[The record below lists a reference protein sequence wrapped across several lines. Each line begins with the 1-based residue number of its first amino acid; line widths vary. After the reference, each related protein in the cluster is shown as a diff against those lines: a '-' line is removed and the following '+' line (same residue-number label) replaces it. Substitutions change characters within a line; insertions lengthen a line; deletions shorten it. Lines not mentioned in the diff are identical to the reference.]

1 MHVLA
6 RRFDR
11 RRSRDADVSRDGAG
25 RGRAVRAAVSV
36 TAMAAVLLA
45 AGCAGAS
52 QSQVRASG
60 APGSVPVTVTDC
72 NGVKAVVKSPPRRVV
87 VLTPSVLELM
97 LWLDLGD
104 RVAAIGQEPRPGS
117 LPQRFSGQVAAIRS
131 LSGKYTAG
139 SGYKPV
145 PREELLSVE
154 PDLVLGGFGSNFNAA
169 GAMSQDELAA
179 NGIPSYLALS
189 TACKS
194 AVTAPQTGFD
204 LVWRD
209 LENLGQIF
217 GVPGRARR
225 VVEGMRQK
233 IATVETE
240 AGRPKDAERPTVFPF
255 EYDEGTATPYAPG
268 NRQAVNAVIETAGGR
283 NVFGDRDEA
292 YTKVG
297 WEEVVARDPRVILVV
312 IYDRGDPAANAAHF
326 AEAERFLLTSPALRG
341 VRAVTE
347 KRFARL
353 VYESA
358 SVGGVRNA
366 DAVVELAGQLTS
378 AG

>member
-6 RRFDR
+6 RWFDR
-11 RRSRDADVSRDGAG
+11 RRSRTADVSRDRAG
-25 RGRAVRAAVSV
+25 HNGTVRVAAVAAV
-36 TAMAAVLLA
+36 AAVLLA
-45 AGCAGAS
+45 GCADAS
-52 QSQVRASG
+52 RSQGRADGTSG
-60 APGSVPVTVTDC
+60 FTPITVTDC
-72 NGVKAVVKSPPRRVV
+72 NGVESVIKSPPKRVV
-87 VLTPSVLELM
+87 VLTPSVLEML

-117 LPQRFSGQVAAIRS
+117 LPQRFAEQVAAIPS

-154 PDLVLGGFGSNFNAA
+154 PDLVLGGFGSNFDAA
-169 GAMSQDELAA
+169 GAMSQKELATD
-179 NGIPSYLALS
+179 GIPSYLALS
-189 TACKS
+189 TACRS
-194 AVTAPQTGFD
+194 AVTAPRTGFD

-209 LENLGQIF
+209 VENLGRIF
-217 GVPGRARR
+217 GVPDRAQR
-225 VVEGMRQK
+225 VIEGMRQK
-233 IATVETE
+233 VASVRAK
-240 AGRPKDAERPTVFPF
+240 AGGLKDTARPTVFPF
-255 EYDEGTATPYAPG
+255 EYDEGTTTPYAPG

-297 WEEVVARDPRVILVV
+297 WEEVVARDPQVILVIV
-312 IYDRGDPAANAAHF
+312 YDRGSPAANDAHF
-326 AEAERFLLTSPALRG
+326 AEAEKFLVTSPALRG
-341 VRAVTE
+341 VRAVTG

-366 DAVVELAGQLTS
+366 DAVVELAGRLSS